1 MKIQIFR
8 ISLLTFIPIG
18 VLLAQVNTESM
29 RKEDAGE
36 GFENTLGFEFG
47 FEKSDQEVMEIAGEY
62 RIDYFSSGGIHSFL
76 VLNYENGYEKESS
89 EKNIIVN
96 KGFGH
101 LRITKSISSNLYIE
115 LFSHNPYNH

>member
-1 MKIQIFR
+1 MKTQIFR

-47 FEKSDQEVMEIAGEY
+47 FEKSDQEVMEIAGE
-62 RIDYFSSGGIHSFL
+62 
-76 VLNYENGYEKESS
+76 
-89 EKNIIVN
+89 
-96 KGFGH
+96 
-101 LRITKSISSNLYIE
+101 
-115 LFSHNPYNH
+115 